1 MLKNLGPNPN
11 NIYPNANIK
20 TICFIKNTI
29 KNSNIEVGDYSYFSE
44 EDFEKHVI
52 HY

>member
-20 TICFIKNTI
+20 TVCFIKNT
-29 KNSNIEVGDYSYFSE
+29 NIEVGDYYYYYYYFS
-44 EDFEKHVI
+44 
-52 HY
+52 